1 MSDELETTTPGGSRR
16 IVLSLERSEVFVG
29 IVSLILGAIVGWA
42 VQELF
47 KDPESLPLWTVL
59 AVAIVAAVMAT
70 TGMVFLRWQRQV
82 SAASLAAVRSSIDDM
97 SADHS
102 RIQAMIENS
111 IGRQAELIPRE
122 RVYKD
127 MACCIRDAKREVAV
141 VTYLMADWQTGTRTF
156 LPAGVDIPHRGEFYD
171 AVYEAIQNPRTEY
184 VRVWQVPHDRRDQ
197 ALEVINSDAYN
208 KKECEL
214 IGEIQP
220 TRPDQARLVIA
231 SSLTTASFIL
241 IDRHHLFLN
250 IDFFDPEK
258 NAWHSPYMLFVK
270 DATGDT
276 FADLQSVIVRLTS
289 HR

>member
-1 MSDELETTTPGGSRR
+1 MSEEPQPPANVDSRR
-16 IVLSLERSEVFVG
+16 IVLSIERSQIVG
-29 IVSLILGAIVGWA
+29 SGVSLVLGGIIGW
-42 VQELF
+42 VIPELF
-47 KDPESLPLWTVL
+47 KDPKSLALWTVL
-59 AVAIVAAVMAT
+59 ALALVAALTAAT
-70 TGMVFLRWQRQV
+70 AVVFLQWQRQV
-82 SAASLAAVRSSIDDM
+82 SAASLSAVRSSIDEM
-97 SADHS
+97 SANHS

-127 MACCIRDAKREVAV
+127 MACCIRDAKSEVAV

-156 LPAGVDIPHRGEFYD
+156 LPAGIDVPHRGEFYD
-171 AVYEAIQNPRTEY
+171 AVYEAIQNPKIEY

-197 ALEVINSDAYN
+197 ALDVINSDAFN

-214 IGEIQP
+214 IAEIQP
-220 TRPDQARLVIA
+220 ARPDQARLVIA

-270 DATGDT
+270 DATGET
-276 FADLQSVIVRLTS
+276 FADLQSVIVRLMS
-289 HR
+289 HH